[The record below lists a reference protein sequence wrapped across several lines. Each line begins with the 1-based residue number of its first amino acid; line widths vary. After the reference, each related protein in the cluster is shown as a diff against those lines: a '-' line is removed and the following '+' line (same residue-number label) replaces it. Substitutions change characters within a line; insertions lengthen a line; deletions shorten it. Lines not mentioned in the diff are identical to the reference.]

1 MLLVRQSESK
11 SVFYLRYRC
20 YREVSSSSD
29 AKKKLKQSKDQS
41 TSDNDEFLEERQL
54 SNH

>member
-1 MLLVRQSESK
+1 MFFVKHSESK

-20 YREVSSSSD
+20 YREVSSSSN
-29 AKKKLKQSKDQS
+29 AKKKLKQLKNQS
-41 TSDNDEFLEERQL
+41 IFDNNEFFEERQL